1 MTFVVNGVVK
11 HQAVLL
17 GAAEQ
22 PPKKKVS
29 VGLLHL
35 SSVTLASLMQILF
48 LLLEN
53 LVKGDYKVI
62 NDAVEM
68 MLGVVLNFF

>member
-1 MTFVVNGVVK
+1 MTFVVNDVVK

-29 VGLLHL
+29 VCL
-35 SSVTLASLMQILF
+35 SYFNSVPLASLMQILV

-53 LVKGDYKVI
+53 SVKEDCKVI

-68 MLGVVLNFF
+68 PIVLNSF

>member
-1 MTFVVNGVVK
+1 MTFVVNDVVK

-29 VGLLHL
+29 VCVFIV
-35 SSVTLASLMQILF
+35 S
-48 LLLEN
+48 
-53 LVKGDYKVI
+53 
-62 NDAVEM
+62 
-68 MLGVVLNFF
+68 

>member
-1 MTFVVNGVVK
+1 MTFVVNDVVK

-29 VGLLHL
+29 VCL
-35 SSVTLASLMQILF
+35 SYIKYVALASLMQILF

-53 LVKGDYKVI
+53 SMKEDYKVI

-68 MLGVVLNFF
+68 PFVLKFF

>member
-1 MTFVVNGVVK
+1 MTFVVNDVVK

-29 VGLLHL
+29 VCL
-35 SSVTLASLMQILF
+35 SYIKYVALASLMQILF

-53 LVKGDYKVI
+53 SMKEDYKGI

-68 MLGVVLNFF
+68 PIVLKFF